1 MVALLSADNIWYNPS
16 SQSQRAEAE
25 ARHRLLSDPHG
36 DHLSLLAVWRS
47 YAAHRSG
54 EFGTQGGS
62 AQGSI
67 EDWCRE
73 NFINSRSMKKA
84 GDVRKQLQTLCSR
97 HKIQVQSCGDDLD
110 QLRKCLAAGLFL
122 HVALRGD
129 SGQYATLAE
138 HHIVYIHPTSVLKKH
153 LASSK
158 KPSHLVFS
166 EVSALLCPFKR
177 K

>member
-47 YAAHRSG
+47 YTAYRSG
-54 EFGTQGGS
+54 ELQLQSGS
-62 AQGSI
+62 GRSGSI

-73 NFINSRSMKKA
+73 NFINARSMKKA
-84 GDVRKQLQTLCSR
+84 GEVRKQLQTLCNR
-97 HKIQVQSCGDDLD
+97 HEVAITSCGDDLD
-110 QLRKCLAAGLFL
+110 CLRKCLAAGLFL

-129 SGQYATLAE
+129 TGQYATLAE
-138 HHIVYIHPTSVLKKH
+138 HHIVYIHPTSVLKH
-153 LASSK
+153 SAR

-166 EVSALLCPFKR
+166 EVRAARRRLLCI
-177 K
+177 